1 MMTIN
6 DDDDDGDE
14 CENPSS
20 SLTFIAAGFVW
31 CACDILMMV
40 IMMVDDDDD
49 NLIAGQK

>member
-1 MMTIN
+1 MN
-6 DDDDDGDE
+6 DDDHDDDDDGDE
-14 CENPSS
+14 CENPS

-40 IMMVDDDDD
+40 IMMVDDDD